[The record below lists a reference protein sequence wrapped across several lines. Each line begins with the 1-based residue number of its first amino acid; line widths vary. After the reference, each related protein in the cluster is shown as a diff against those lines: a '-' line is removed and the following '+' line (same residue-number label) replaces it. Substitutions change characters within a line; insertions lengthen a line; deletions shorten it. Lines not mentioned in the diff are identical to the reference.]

1 MHYAISHHR
10 AALVAASVLAAATA
24 GAGVIVT
31 AVPSATSVKT
41 GDTITVSLFIE
52 LETAADSLAAYGIS
66 LRFDNLEMELNGT
79 ATENDPSVVDPGNP
93 LEPFS
98 TGPGTQ
104 TNDRSPAGRSGLGD
118 GQVSLFEAGVIVGDG
133 AIGPRR
139 WEVGSVPFK
148 VLTPVDDAAFDLMVG
163 FFHTLD
169 GMFDNDDADVTPTFV
184 GAALVPEPGETAVA
198 FGLAAAG
205 ALLLRRRGGRTG

>member
-1 MHYAISHHR
+1 MRHHLT
-10 AALVAASVLAAATA
+10 AGLAAALLA
-24 GAGVIVT
+24 GGVAAPAGVIVT
-31 AVPSATSVKT
+31 AVPSATSGSA

-66 LRFDNLEMELNGT
+66 LRFDNLELELNGT

-93 LEPFS
+93 LEPLTAGVS
-98 TGPGTQ
+98 SQ
-104 TNDRSPAGRSGLGD
+104 TNDRSPAGRSGFPD
-118 GQVSLFEAGVIVGDG
+118 GQVSLFEAGVFVGDG
-133 AIGPRR
+133 AIGPRK

-148 VLTPVDDAAFDLMVG
+148 FLTPDDDGAFDLMVG

-169 GMFDNDDADVTPTFV
+169 GMIDNDNAGVTPTFV

-205 ALLLRRRGGRTG
+205 ALLLRRRAGRKP

>member
-1 MHYAISHHR
+1 MHHAKTHGR
-10 AALVAASVLAAATA
+10 LALAAALLAATA
-24 GAGVIVT
+24 APAGIIVS
-31 AVPSATSVKT
+31 AVPSATSVTT

-66 LRFDNLEMELNGT
+66 LRFDNLELELNGT

-93 LEPFS
+93 LEPF
-98 TGPGTQ
+98 TAGPGSQ
-104 TNDRSPAGRSGLGD
+104 TDDRSPAGRSGLGD
-118 GQVSLFEAGVIVGDG
+118 GQVSFFEAGIISGDG
-133 AIGPRR
+133 AFGPRT

-148 VLTPVDDAAFDLMVG
+148 ILTPVDDGSLDLLVG

-169 GMFDNDDADVTPTFV
+169 GMIDNDNADVTPTFV
-184 GAALVPEPGETAVA
+184 GAAIVPEPGETAAA

-205 ALLLRRRGGRTG
+205 ALLLRRRAGRKA

>member
-1 MHYAISHHR
+1 MHYATTPGR
-10 AALVAASVLAAATA
+10 LALAAAVVLATHA
-24 GAGVIVT
+24 AQAGVIVS
-31 AVPSATSVKT
+31 AVPSATSVSA
-41 GDTITVSLFIE
+41 GDTITVRLFIE

-93 LEPFS
+93 LEPFT
-98 TGPGTQ
+98 TGPGAQ
-104 TNDRSPAGRSGLGD
+104 TNDRSPSGRSGLGD
-118 GQVSLFEAGVIVGDG
+118 GQVSFFEAGTLDDG
-133 AIGPRR
+133 AFGPRR

-148 VLTPVDDAAFDLMVG
+148 VLTPVDDAGFDLLVG

-169 GMFDNDDADVTPTFV
+169 GMIDNNNADVTPTFV
-184 GAALVPEPGETAVA
+184 GAAIVPEPGETAVA

-205 ALLLRRRGGRTG
+205 ALLLRRRAGRKA